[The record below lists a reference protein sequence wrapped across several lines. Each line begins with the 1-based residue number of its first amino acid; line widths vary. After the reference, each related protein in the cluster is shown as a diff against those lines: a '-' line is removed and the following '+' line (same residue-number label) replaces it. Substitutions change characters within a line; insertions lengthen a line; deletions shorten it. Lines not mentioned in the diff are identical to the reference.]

1 MTLESVVICPSP
13 PWRAFNFKELCEFR
27 DLILILGARDIKL
40 RYRQTA
46 LGVGWVVLQPLLGAA
61 MFAFVFGRV
70 ARLDSGDVP
79 YFLFALV
86 GMVAWGEFS
95 GALIRGNGS
104 LIQNPRLISKIFFP
118 RLVLPLW

>member
-27 DLILILGARDIKL
+27 DLVLILGARDIKL

-61 MFAFVFGRV
+61 M
-70 ARLDSGDVP
+70 
-79 YFLFALV
+79 FALV